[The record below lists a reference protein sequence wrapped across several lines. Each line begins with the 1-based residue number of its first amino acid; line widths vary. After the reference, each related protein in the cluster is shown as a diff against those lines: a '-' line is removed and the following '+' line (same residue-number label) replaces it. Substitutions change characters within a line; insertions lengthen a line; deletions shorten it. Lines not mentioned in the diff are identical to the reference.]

1 MEQILKASKALEEI
15 NLEDAPSWAKALVVS
30 ISNLVE
36 GVKDLNLLGDRC
48 KKLEDISEVRGQII
62 NKLQEDNVNLR
73 NELLSLRQATDDNEQ
88 KSRSQCLL
96 VHGIEEITGE
106 DTDQIC
112 IDTISDKVGVELF
125 IDDIQRSH
133 RTGPKKFQTTRRTK
147 PRPIILR
154 FSSMRKRMEVFRN
167 KKNLKGKGI
176 TITESLT
183 KIRFALLQKAKEKYG
198 VNSVWTSEGR
208 ILTKIDGKIVLK
220 TSEDCRA
227 T

>member
-1 MEQILKASKALEEI
+1 MQE
-15 NLEDAPSWAKALVVS
+15 V
-30 ISNLVE
+30 
-36 GVKDLNLLGDRC
+36 
-48 KKLEDISEVRGQII
+48 ISEVRGQII

-96 VHGIEEITGE
+96 VHGIEETNEE

-112 IDTISDKVGVELF
+112 IDTITDIVGVELF
-125 IDDIQRSH
+125 LDDIQRSH

-154 FSSMRKRMEVFRN
+154 FSNMRKRMEVFRN
-167 KKNLKGKGI
+167 KKKLKGMGI

-183 KIRFALLQKAKEKYG
+183 KIRYALLQKAKEKYG
-198 VNSVWTSEGR
+198 NSVWTSEGR
-208 ILTKIDGKIVLK
+208 IFTKIEDKIVLI
-220 TSEDCRA
+220 TSEASLD

>member
-15 NLEDAPSWAKALVVS
+15 NLEDAPSWAKALVVC

-36 GVKDLNLLGDRC
+36 GVKDLNMLGDRC

-96 VHGIEEITGE
+96 FHGIEETTEE

-112 IDTISDKVGVELF
+112 IDTITDIVGVELF
-125 IDDIQRSH
+125 LDDIQRSH

-154 FSSMRKRMEVFRN
+154 FSNMRKRMEVFRN
-167 KKNLKGKGI
+167 KKKLKGMGI

-183 KIRFALLQKAKEKYG
+183 KIRYALLQKAKEKYG
-198 VNSVWTSEGR
+198 NSVWTSEGR
-208 ILTKIDGKIVLK
+208 IFTKIEDKIVLI
-220 TSEDCRA
+220 TSEASLD